1 MRQRKPDQVGAS
13 KQRNAHAIVVATYS
27 DLVVAPELVLF
38 RGTPAL

>member
-13 KQRNAHAIVVATYS
+13 KQRNAHTIVVASCS